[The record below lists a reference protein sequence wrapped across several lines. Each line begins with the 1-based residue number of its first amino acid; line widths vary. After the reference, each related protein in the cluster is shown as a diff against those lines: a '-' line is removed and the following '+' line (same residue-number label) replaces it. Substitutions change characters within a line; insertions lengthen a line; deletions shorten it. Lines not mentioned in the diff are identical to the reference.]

1 MPLDP
6 NQLSTKYLYDTLRT
20 LEQANKTKPRRKIM
34 KRIVAIKTE
43 LRRRGR
49 LV

>member
-1 MPLDP
+1 MPMS
-6 NQLSTKYLYDTLRT
+6 LSGLSIEYLYDTLRT
-20 LEQANKTKPRRKIM
+20 LEQANKTKPQRKVM
-34 KRIVAIKTE
+34 RRIVAIKTE